1 LESHES
7 GERIWDMVGPGSK
20 EFTTRE
26 KSLYAS
32 VWQRALAFSID
43 LAIIFL
49 LPMVILVPL
58 AGPEGMVIGFGES
71 LLGLAY
77 LAWILVGPFLIIALP
92 LRLWGGQTL
101 GKLILKIVVID
112 QEGRRLSWGQCIG
125 RTLLYILSFYSLGL
139 GFLWCIWDPKKCC
152 FHDMLARTLVIKKR
166 RTHP

>member
-1 LESHES
+1 MKPEPPIVEAES
-7 GERIWDMVGPGSK
+7 
-20 EFTTRE
+20 RE
-26 KSLYAS
+26 ITQYAS
-32 VWQRALAFSID
+32 FWQRALAFGID

-58 AGPEGMVIGFGES
+58 AGSEGMVKGFGES

-112 QEGRRLSWGQCIG
+112 QEGRKPSWGQCIG
-125 RTLLYILSFYSLGL
+125 RTLLYTLSFYPLGL
-139 GFLWCIWDPKKCC
+139 GIFWCIWDPKKRC
-152 FHDMLARTLVIKKR
+152 FHDMLGRTLVIKKR
-166 RTHP
+166 KTHP